1 MSRLKKLTRPLHSSW
16 LLSFASAGL
25 LAGIIVSYA
34 AKSTYFSAS
43 YWPVIVLA
51 TLAVVVFKQKVAM
64 IILAVLAGLVLGLWR
79 GANVQLASAS
89 YDEFIG
95 QTVMLTGTVAD
106 DVSKKSGQTGME
118 LNNVSINNKSQSGK
132 AWVGASTSLSLKRGN
147 RVTANGKLEPG
158 FGNFAA
164 SISHAK
170 IVSASRNSTDD
181 IPRKIRDKFTSGLK
195 RAVSQPEASLGAGYL
210 DGQHNDLP
218 DQLVEQLKLVGLI
231 HLVIAGGYNVTIL
244 VRLVRRLFAKI
255 SKYMAALGGFAVLF
269 GILTVT
275 GFSAP
280 MSRTVVITTLSML
293 AWYYGRKIH
302 PLVLLL
308 VSAAITALI
317 DPTFVQGQLGWY
329 LTFIAYGG
337 LILLGP
343 MLQKYFWDTP
353 SGALRQIFIDTLSVQ
368 IVTFPLLAFAFQQY
382 SIYGLPANLL
392 VLPLMPITM
401 LLSVVAGIGGMFLPL
416 TAAHI
421 IGWPAQIL
429 LTYTYKITTWLAG
442 SPGADYSANFGLPL
456 MVASYSLIALVIY
469 WLWRKIKYNF
479 REENVLV

>member
-1 MSRLKKLTRPLHSSW
+1 MFRLEKLSHPLHSSW
-16 LLSFASAGL
+16 LLSFASTGL
-25 LAGIIVSYA
+25 LAGIIISYA
-34 AKSTYFSAS
+34 SKSTYFSAT
-43 YWPVIVLA
+43 YWLVIPLA
-51 TLAVVVFKQKVAM
+51 MLAIVIIRQKIAM
-64 IILAVLAGLVLGLWR
+64 IILAILAGLVLGLWR
-79 GANVQLASAS
+79 GANVQLASVS

-95 QTVMLTGTVAD
+95 QAVMLTGTVAD
-106 DVSKKSGQTGME
+106 DVTKKNGQSGITLE
-118 LNNVSINNKSQSGK
+118 NVTINNKSLGSK
-132 AWVGASTSLSLKRGN
+132 AWIGASTSLNLKRGD
-147 RVTANGKLEPG
+147 RITANGKLEPG

-170 IVSASRNSTDD
+170 IVSASRDSASD
-181 IPRKIRDKFTSGLK
+181 IPRKIRDKFTNGLK
-195 RAVSQPEASLGAGYL
+195 KTVNEPEASLGAGYL

-255 SKYMAALGGFAVLF
+255 SKYMAALGGFAILF

-293 AWYYGRKIH
+293 AWYYGRKFH

-353 SGALRQIFIDTLSVQ
+353 SGTLRQIFVDTLSVQ

-392 VLPLMPITM
+392 VLPLMPLTM
-401 LLSVVAGIGGMFLPL
+401 LLSVIAGIGGMFLPL
-416 TAAHI
+416 SIAHI
-421 IGWPAQIL
+421 IGYPAQIL
-429 LTYTYKITTWLAG
+429 LAYTYKITTWLAG
-442 SPGADYSANFGLPL
+442 SPGADYSANFSLPL

-469 WLWRKIKYNF
+469 WLWRKTKYNF
-479 REENVLV
+479 REENILI